1 MRRVPPEELRGEK
14 GRLLGFSRVADTA
27 QFAAAYVDRFVLASE
42 DPDGTPAIASMSWSD
57 FEGAV
62 WNGDEHRLTL
72 RFVDNARAPLTVRLE
87 GKSGQSLAL
96 IIRER
101 VEYSI
106 VFQQQAQLPSG
117 AVARGLVRR
126 GPDETLF
133 TEVIVDGPTIAQDEA
148 TIVRLEAS
156 LRDVTGLDAGA

>member
-1 MRRVPPEELRGEK
+1 
-14 GRLLGFSRVADTA
+14 
-27 QFAAAYVDRFVLASE
+27 
-42 DPDGTPAIASMSWSD
+42 
-57 FEGAV
+57 
-62 WNGDEHRLTL
+62 
-72 RFVDNARAPLTVRLE
+72 LE